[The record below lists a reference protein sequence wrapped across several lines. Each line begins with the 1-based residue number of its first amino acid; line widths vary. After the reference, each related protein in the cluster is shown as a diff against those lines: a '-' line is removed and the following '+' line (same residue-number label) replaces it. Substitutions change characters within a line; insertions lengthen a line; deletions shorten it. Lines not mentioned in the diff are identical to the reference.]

1 MVEHR
6 PLRTEETS
14 LLEDFLYLAI
24 HQPEGAEPLPR
35 SIIEVP
41 DLAAYIEGWGRP
53 DDLCFV
59 AVEDAEL
66 IGAAWSRVFPDDA
79 PGYGTIAPG
88 VPELSMSVLPEHRG
102 RGIGT
107 ELLRRLLHALA
118 ERGVAEV
125 SLSVQ
130 QSNPAHRLYR
140 RLGFTVLRE
149 HEGEW
154 VMRQALQTRT
164 QR

>member
-1 MVEHR
+1 MAEYR
-6 PLRTEETS
+6 PLRTDEIS
-14 LLEDFLYLAI
+14 LLAEFLYLAI
-24 HQPEGAEPLPR
+24 HQPAGAEPLPR

-41 DLAAYIEGWGRP
+41 DVAAYIAGWGRP
-53 DDLCFV
+53 EDLCLV
-59 AVEDAEL
+59 AVEGTDVV
-66 IGAAWSRVFPDDA
+66 GAAWTRVFPDDA

-88 VPELSMSVLPEHRG
+88 VPELSMSVLPQHRG

-107 ELLRRLLHALA
+107 ELIRRLLGELA
-118 ERGVAEV
+118 SLGVPEV

-140 RLGFTVLRE
+140 RLGFTVLHE
-149 HEGEW
+149 HDGEW

-164 QR
+164 QG

>member
-1 MVEHR
+1 MAEYR
-6 PLRTEETS
+6 PLRPDEAG
-14 LLEDFLYLAI
+14 LLEEFLYLAI
-24 HQPEGAEPLPR
+24 HQPPGAEPLPR
-35 SIIEVP
+35 SIIESP
-41 DLAAYIEGWGRP
+41 DVAAYIAGWGRP
-53 DDLCFV
+53 DDCCLV
-59 AVEDAEL
+59 AVEGAEV
-66 IGAAWSRVFPDDA
+66 IGAAWTRVFPDDA
-79 PGYGTIAPG
+79 PGYGTIGPG

-107 ELLRRLLHALA
+107 ELIRRLLHALA
-118 ERGVAEV
+118 ARGATEV

-149 HEGEW
+149 HDGEW
-154 VMRQALQTRT
+154 VMRHALQTRT